1 MKSKF
6 LVSTAVAAGVLLTG
20 CVATDKPA
28 EPSAEVKPKE
38 QTVVKS
44 EAATKEIE
52 VVKQE
57 AKAEVK
63 AVEKPKAKT
72 TKRMTQEEVLAAVR
86 GGSYADYPRAQQF
99 IEEMKTEGFEE
110 AYLRDVLG
118 KAERQ
123 TSILKAISRPAEG
136 TLNWGQYRN
145 IFLKE
150 KRINQGV
157 QFWQENRQALM
168 DAEKA
173 YGVPAEIIV
182 SIIGVET
189 RYGRITGSYRVLDA
203 LATLGFDYPR
213 RSEFFLGQLKEY
225 LLLVR
230 EEQVEITSLKGSYA
244 GAMGYGQFIPSSYR
258 NFAIDFDEDGK
269 RDIWKNKRDAIG
281 SVANYFAEHKWKP
294 GEPVISSVSFQKERD
309 ESWYSVGRKGLIPKH
324 TLGEWQAR
332 GVQPQLDLDPEG
344 KAILMR
350 LVMGE
355 DEQYWLGLHNFYVIT
370 RYNHSKLY
378 AMAVYRLSEQIK
390 AAYEKAEAGQVAKK

>member
-1 MKSKF
+1 MKSNF
-6 LVSTAVAAGVLLTG
+6 LLSTAVATGFLLTG
-20 CVATDKPA
+20 CIATADKPA
-28 EPSAEVKPKE
+28 EPVAEQKAVQQAAPAPSKEAQTPVKKE
-38 QTVVKS
+38 Q
-44 EAATKEIE
+44 A
-52 VVKQE
+52 E
-57 AKAEVK
+57 AKKVK
-63 AVEKPKAKT
+63 AQKP
-72 TKRMTQEEVLAAVR
+72 KRMTQEELLASVR

-99 IEEMKTEGFEE
+99 IAEMKAEGFSE
-110 AYLRDVLG
+110 AYVREVLG
-118 KAERQ
+118 KAKRQ

-150 KRINQGV
+150 KRINRGV
-157 QFWQENRQALM
+157 KFWQENQQALA
-168 DAEKA
+168 DAEKQ

-189 RYGRITGSYRVLDA
+189 HYGRIMGSYRVLDA

-244 GAMGYGQFIPSSYR
+244 GAMGFGQFIPSSYR
-258 NFAIDFDEDGK
+258 NFAIDFDADGK

-281 SVANYFAEHKWKP
+281 SVANYFAEHKWKH
-294 GEPVISSVSFQKERD
+294 GEPVISALSFQKEAD

-332 GVQPQLDLDPEG
+332 GVQPQLDLDADG

-350 LVMGE
+350 LVMGK

-390 AAYEKAEAGQVAKK
+390 AAYEKSQAPKVASKK